1 MMLEHYRA
9 VIGAIEDIGHKW
21 AFYILFALFADRALG
36 FNELKRRMKPVTS
49 KMLSQRLKQ
58 LQKTG
63 LIEKETLIS
72 IPKRV
77 EYRLTVQGERL
88 VSFFA
93 DFFSAKG

>member
-1 MMLEHYRA
+1 MLELYRSA
-9 VIGAIEDIGHKW
+9 IGELENIGQKW
-21 AFYILFALFADRALG
+21 AFNVLFALFADRALG
-36 FNELKRRMKPVTS
+36 FNDLKRKIKPVTS

-58 LQKTG
+58 LQEIG

-93 DFFSAKG
+93 DFFPAKG